1 MIKEEPLRRSSH
13 KLLLVVLKFIPMVTA
28 LCYLLNTVFA
38 LFGID
43 TPILSHL
50 SGMSLFPWLFIL
62 IATYVFRFCNYHR
75 MFLYYILV
83 SDLINIVDYYIGI
96 PMSTYG
102 IITLQFSVAGLFLF
116 LILYLYV
123 KCHKN
128 AVSQTSR

>member
-1 MIKEEPLRRSSH
+1 
-13 KLLLVVLKFIPMVTA
+13 MVTA

-50 SGMSLFPWLFIL
+50 SGMSLLPWLFIL

-83 SDLINIVDYYIGI
+83 SDIISIADYYIGI
-96 PMSTYG
+96 PLSTFN
-102 IITLQFSVAGLFLF
+102 IIMLQFYVAGLFLF
-116 LILYLYV
+116 MILYLYV
-123 KCHKN
+123 KHRKN
-128 AVSQTSR
+128 IAAENP